1 MTPSTAS
8 YESLTIET
16 GSILMT
22 TVIYIIEIAS
32 QNKSEPLLYYLVHH
46 SVINHPSIEWI
57 TPTNNIRTSPPSS
70 TLAVA
75 VDIGSNAG
83 AVRIHEAEGGK
94 FVDGVGTEEAGHV
107 VIVPWDGNWYYY
119 TIGRIRLGYI
129 RRVDTSDS

>member
-1 MTPSTAS
+1 MARKFRTQ
-8 YESLTIET
+8 ET
-16 GSILMT
+16 GDQNILAL
-22 TVIYIIEIAS
+22 YQHEIGD
-32 QNKSEPLLYYLVHH
+32 
-46 SVINHPSIEWI
+46 IDGSIEWI

-70 TLAVA
+70 ILAVV

-129 RRVDTSDS
+129 RRADRSDG